1 MKTRFPAFIFSL
13 LVICSFT
20 TCVIPTTK
28 ETYLKN
34 FERFVKDVEKNGEKF
49 TISDWRWANRRFSR
63 YSGEW
68 YENFQDDLK
77 MEEKVQVTGL
87 KTRYMI
93 AKGNSKLG
101 RFMNKEMG
109 KDLERLKDDVRE
121 YMKKDFSKDIRE
133 ISKGAREIGDSAK
146 KVIEEVKKEVKKK
159 N

>member
-1 MKTRFPAFIFSL
+1 MKTRFPATIFSF
-13 LVICSFT
+13 LVICSLT

-34 FERFVKDVEKNGEKF
+34 FERFISDVEKNGEKF
-49 TISDWRWANRRFSR
+49 SISDWRWANRRFSK

-68 YENFQDDLK
+68 YENFQNDLK
-77 MEEKVQVTGL
+77 VEEKMQVAGL

-101 RFMNKEMG
+101 QYMNKELG
-109 KDLERLKDDVRE
+109 KDLERMKEDVQK
-121 YMKKDFSKDIRE
+121 YMKEDFKKDIRE

-146 KVIEEVKKEVKKK
+146 KVIEEMKKEVKK
-159 N
+159 

>member
-1 MKTRFPAFIFSL
+1 MKTRFPAIIFSF
-13 LVICSFT
+13 LVICSLT

-34 FERFVKDVEKNGEKF
+34 FERFISDVEKNGEKF
-49 TISDWRWANRRFSR
+49 SISDWRWANRRFSK

-68 YENFQDDLK
+68 YENFQNDLK
-77 MEEKVQVTGL
+77 MEEKMQVAGL

-101 RFMNKEMG
+101 QFMNKELG
-109 KDLERLKDDVRE
+109 KDLERMKKDVQE
-121 YMKKDFSKDIRE
+121 YMKEDFRKDIRE

-146 KVIEEVKKEVKKK
+146 KVIEEMKKEVKK
-159 N
+159 

>member
-13 LVICSFT
+13 LMICSLT

-34 FERFVKDVEKNGEKF
+34 FERFVNDVEKNGEKF
-49 TISDWRWANRRFSR
+49 SISDWRWANKRFNK

-68 YENFQDDLK
+68 YENFQNDLK
-77 MEEKVQVTGL
+77 MEEKIQVTGFR
-87 KTRYMI
+87 TRYMI

-101 RFMNKEMG
+101 QFMNMGLGKE
-109 KDLERLKDDVRE
+109 LERMKEDVKE
-121 YMKKDFSKDIRE
+121 YMKEDFRKDIRE

-146 KVIEEVKKEVKKK
+146 KVIEEVKKKD
-159 N
+159 

>member
-1 MKTRFPAFIFSL
+1 MKTRFPAIIFSF
-13 LVICSFT
+13 LVILSLT

-49 TISDWRWANRRFSR
+49 TFSDWRWANQRFSK

-77 MEEKVQVTGL
+77 MEEKIQVTGL
-87 KTRYMI
+87 KTRYI
-93 AKGNSKLG
+93 VAKGNSNFG

-109 KDLERLKDDVRE
+109 KDLEKLKDGVQE
-121 YMKKDFSKDIRE
+121 YMEKDFPKDIQE
-133 ISKGAREIGDSAK
+133 ISRGAREIGDSAK
-146 KVIEEVKKEVKKK
+146 KVIEEVKKEVQKK